1 MSRRVL
7 NISREGDSTTF
18 LGSPDLLCHSHSNK
32 VLPCVSMELP
42 MFQFLLIA
50 PSFTVAYHR
59 KESAFISLTPS
70 LQMYINNDEILSPP
84 SLLQAEQS
92 QFSQPFLK

>member
-1 MSRRVL
+1 
-7 NISREGDSTTF
+7 
-18 LGSPDLLCHSHSNK
+18 
-32 VLPCVSMELP
+32 MELP

-84 SLLQAEQS
+84 SLLQAEQLQVS
-92 QFSQPFLK
+92 HPFRIWEMLQALNHLCCHPLDSF